1 MVDIVFFG
9 SLRSVKL
16 LEVVISKKIIP
27 RDFEEARI
35 INSKLFRVKNE
46 NFPYLIKT
54 KSKKDIVNCVVIKNL
69 NDLDFNKIK
78 FYESVEYTLDEIKVE
93 INNSIQKYNY
103 FKFIKKNITNEEWI
117 YEEWQRKFEESNCKA
132 AFLWMKLYDK
142 YKKNPGEAEKFWP
155 DMQKKVNDELKK
167 RRSKKSLSFF
177 IKI

>member
-27 RDFEEARI
+27 RNFEEARI

-54 KSKKDIVNCVVIKNL
+54 KSNNDIINCLVIKNL

-78 FYESVEYTLDEIKVE
+78 FYESVEYKLDEIEVQIKH
-93 INNSIQKYNY
+93 SIQKYNY
-103 FKFIKKNITNEEWI
+103 FKFIKKNITDEEWI
-117 YEEWQRKFEESNCKA
+117 YEEWQKKFEESNCKA
-132 AFLWMKLYDK
+132 AFLWMKLYNK
-142 YKKNPGEAEKFWP
+142 YKENPGEAEKFWS
-155 DMQKKVNDELKK
+155 DMQKKVNDQLKK
-167 RRSKKSLSFF
+167 KEK
-177 IKI
+177 

>member
-1 MVDIVFFG
+1 MFLF
-9 SLRSVKL
+9 L
-16 LEVVISKKIIP
+16 L
-27 RDFEEARI
+27 
-35 INSKLFRVKNE
+35 LCLLQE
-46 NFPYLIKT
+46 NLEY
-54 KSKKDIVNCVVIKNL
+54 SYQGE
-69 NDLDFNKIK
+69 IK
-78 FYESVEYTLDEIKVE
+78 FYESVEYTLDKIEVK

-103 FKFIKKNITNEEWI
+103 FKFIKKNITDEEWI
-117 YEEWQRKFEESNCKA
+117 YEEWQKKFEESNCKA